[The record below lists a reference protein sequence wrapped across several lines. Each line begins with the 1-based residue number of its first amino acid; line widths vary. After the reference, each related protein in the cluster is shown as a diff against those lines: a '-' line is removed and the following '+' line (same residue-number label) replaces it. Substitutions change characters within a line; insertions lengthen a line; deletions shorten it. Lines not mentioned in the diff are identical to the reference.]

1 VIGADHFVTKMKV
14 RTDTRVAWIFKRGLT
29 YINKFSFL
37 LKAIDNFE
45 QAIQLKEIDPDG
57 GAERDADVLTIE
69 GVLSSIS
76 GRQEEGLECYEKAL
90 NILVAKVP
98 HQKEKVASL
107 LHLIGCMYLMFGQ
120 HKKAMKLFEESL
132 QARRKVLG
140 YVHLDVA
147 STLYNMAFLHQNRGR
162 LDKALKCLE
171 EALKIRQLR
180 LPESEKVAITF
191 EKIGKFAREM
201 GKTTKAQNAL
211 EEALQIRKKV
221 HGGTHEAVATV
232 LQELG
237 KSFLFQI
244 FVLAR
249 QTCCLTEQHHVAR
262 NSQVT

>member
-1 VIGADHFVTKMKV
+1 MSISVKCIAFPCLIEFLNIMRSHFT
-14 RTDTRVAWIFKRGLT
+14 FH
-29 YINKFSFL
+29 SFL
-37 LKAIDNFE
+37 
-45 QAIQLKEIDPDG
+45 
-57 GAERDADVLTIE
+57 DVLTIE

-76 GRQEEGLECYEKAL
+76 GRQVRIRGVDIPVLFVGILLTIFSFFQEEGLECYEKAL
-90 NILVAKVP
+90 HLLVTKVP

-171 EALKIRQLR
+171 EALKIRKLR
-180 LPESEKVAITF
+180 LPESEKVAITY

-237 KSFLFQI
+237 KEKDGDDLIVKVIQSHFGYVLKNNDSFKN
-244 FVLAR
+244 R
-249 QTCCLTEQHHVAR
+249 
-262 NSQVT
+262 

>member
-1 VIGADHFVTKMKV
+1 MHSKEADLGEDHPELATLYHHIGNCLADQDNRFE
-14 RTDTRVAWIFKRGLT
+14 
-29 YINKFSFL
+29 
-37 LKAIDNFE
+37 AIDNFE
-45 QAIQLKEIDPDG
+45 QAIHLKEIDPDG

-90 NILVAKVP
+90 HILCSKVP
-98 HQKEKVASL
+98 NQKEKVASL

-132 QARRKVLG
+132 KARRKVLG
-140 YVHLDVA
+140 FVHLDVA
-147 STLYNMAFLHQNRGR
+147 STLYNMAFLHQSNGR

-171 EALKIRQLR
+171 EALKIRKLR
-180 LPESEKVAITF
+180 LPESEKVAITY

-201 GKTTKAQNAL
+201 QKQTKAQNAL
-211 EEALQIRKKV
+211 EEALKIRKKV

-237 KSFLFQI
+237 DLVSSPDVSFFLFPSMTLYCISSLTTI
-244 FVLAR
+244 FCIL
-249 QTCCLTEQHHVAR
+249 
-262 NSQVT
+262 SDG